1 LSLSSQFIQPN
12 APAPG
17 DWIEITSARGQQTI
31 QRGHTWDFSL
41 KCKVT
46 DSDGNTAT
54 DIHSVTVGGPAFSV
68 SKTEEAV
75 SLKSVPEELT
85 LSNNYPNPFNPL
97 TTIRFGLPK
106 DRKVTLTIYS
116 PTGERVAT
124 LVDGRLSAG
133 YHQVQ
138 WDGTNASGT
147 PVASGVYV
155 YELKTGQQRLV
166 KKMLLVR

>member
-1 LSLSSQFIQPN
+1 
-12 APAPG
+12 
-17 DWIEITSARGQQTI
+17 
-31 QRGHTWDFSL
+31 
-41 KCKVT
+41 
-46 DSDGNTAT
+46 
-54 DIHSVTVGGPAFSV
+54 
-68 SKTEEAV
+68 
-75 SLKSVPEELT
+75 

-106 DRKVTLTIYS
+106 DSKVTLTIYS
-116 PTGERVAT
+116 TTGEKVTT
-124 LVDGRLSAG
+124 LVNGRMSAG

-138 WDGTNASGT
+138 WDGTNAAGT